1 VTQHEHEHD
10 HGDGRGQGRGGSSRE
25 GEAPDAGEA
34 PRFDAAF
41 WDERYTSAPTL
52 WSGHVNAV
60 IRDETEGLVPGTA
73 MDVGCGEGG
82 DALWL
87 AERGW
92 QVLGIDVSPVAIERA
107 AARAAEL
114 GLAERAA
121 FEVRDLLA
129 WTPPPA
135 TYDLVT
141 AAFIH
146 LPSGDRRPAY
156 AGLAAAVAVGGTLV
170 LAAHHP
176 SDIGVVP
183 RPPMPDLFFTA
194 EQLAADLVA
203 GAGEWAVEVVEA
215 RPRPATHP
223 EGHEVTVHDTV
234 LRARRLA

>member
-1 VTQHEHEHD
+1 MTQHEHD
-10 HGDGRGQGRGGSSRE
+10 HGHGDSGSSRE
-25 GEAPDAGEA
+25 GETPAAGEA
-34 PRFDAAF
+34 PSFDAAF
-41 WDERYTSAPTL
+41 WDERYASSPTL

-60 IRDETEGLVPGTA
+60 IRDETEGLAPGSA

-92 QVLGIDVSPVAIERA
+92 RVLGVDVSPVAVERA

-114 GLAERAA
+114 GLTGRAV

-146 LPSGDRRPAY
+146 LPTGDRRPVY

-203 GAGEWAVEVVEA
+203 GPGEWDVEVVEA

-223 EGHEVTVHDTV
+223 EGHDVTVHDTV